1 MALPLLVAVEAGMVA
16 AFHAAGMGGRFVVGW
31 SDPGTWLAAAA
42 PTDAVV
48 ALARTAGL
56 GLSWYLLVTT
66 LLYAWA
72 HRVGW
77 HGVTRV
83 LRRATFP
90 VVRKAVEGVAAVSL
104 MVSTVAAPAVLIATP
119 AFAQEAPI
127 GVDDSQ
133 SQGNAVE
140 PAQVGDTVGVGYS
153 PEAAGWPGAT
163 DDFGFWAAEMDAG
176 EAVSEYTVVRGD
188 HFWSIAHAHLAAE
201 LGRDVTEDEVC
212 AYWSRLVEANR
223 ASIRSGDPNLI
234 FPGEVITLVPVFAD
248 APVN

>member
-1 MALPLLVAVEAGMVA
+1 MAFLLLVAVEAGMVA
-16 AFHAAGMGGRFVVGW
+16 AFHAAAVGGRFVVGW
-31 SDPGTWLAAAA
+31 SDPGTWLAGAA

-83 LRRATFP
+83 LRRATLP
-90 VVRKAVEGVAAVSL
+90 VVHKAVEGVAAVSL

-140 PAQVGDTVGVGYS
+140 PVQVGDTVGVGYS
-153 PEAAGWPGAT
+153 PEAAGWPDAVDG
-163 DDFGFWAAEMDAG
+163 FRFWAVTDSG

-201 LGRDVTEDEVC
+201 LDREVTEDEVC

-223 ASIRSGDPNLI
+223 AGLRSGDPNLI
-234 FPGEVITLVPVFAD
+234 FPDEVIRLVPVFAD